1 MTSDTSLQV
10 EGNWW
15 PEFIGSTIQSCTV
28 AAEGDKSTLVTIEM
42 LTTDGMVYTIWCYG
56 RVAFRQPKRL
66 IEATES
72 P

>member
-15 PEFIGSTIQSCTV
+15 PEFMGSTIQSCTV
-28 AAEGDKSTLVTIEM
+28 LTEEDQSDRVIIEI
-42 LTTDGMVYTIWCYG
+42 LTTDGMVYTIWCHG
-56 RVAFRQPKRL
+56 RVNFRQPKRL
-66 IEATES
+66 TDATES